1 MEDRVD
7 PAPLTPIRLALAL
20 PSLAQ
25 DGGAERV
32 MLTLIRRL
40 DRRYFAPILI
50 VVDQGSA
57 DVADMVPADV
67 PVYDLGVSRVRFA
80 VLPLIRLLYRLR
92 PQALLT
98 GLGHLNLMVALIARS
113 LPPGLVLIGRE
124 TSVVS
129 EMNRE
134 LGLTA
139 LRNLAYRNFYPRLDR
154 VICQSQD
161 MLDDLTKV
169 LRFPS
174 DRAVL
179 IHNPVDL
186 ETTRTRA
193 MQKLDSADLFWSN
206 DCSLKLV
213 AVGRL
218 APQKGFDLLIS
229 ALAMLPTTT
238 FELLII
244 GQGELHDEL
253 LSQIHSL
260 QLQGRVRLLGYQENP
275 YVFMAQADAVVLSS
289 RYEGLPN
296 VVLEALACGTPV
308 LATRAP
314 GGLREISIIA
324 GGILLADG
332 ISAIDLANVI
342 RRFDLD
348 RSAAGAPDMSA
359 FGVDRIVPR
368 YQDLIIETV
377 RDG

>member
-7 PAPLTPIRLALAL
+7 PAPLTPIR
-20 PSLAQ
+20 LAQ

-308 LATRAP
+308 LATPAP